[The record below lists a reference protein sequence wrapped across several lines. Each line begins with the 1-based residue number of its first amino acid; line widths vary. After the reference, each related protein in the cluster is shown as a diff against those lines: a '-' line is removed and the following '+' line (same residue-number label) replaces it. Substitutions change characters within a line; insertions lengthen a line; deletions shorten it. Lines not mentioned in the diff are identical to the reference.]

1 VFSAE
6 RPGGARTFI
15 AATPAEFWRRACD
28 VPPQHR
34 HFYEIIRQGWPC
46 HLYFGALRGR
56 AAAGPLPCA
65 ASALLG
71 SPRCR

>member
-46 HLYFGALRGR
+46 HL
-56 AAAGPLPCA
+56 
-65 ASALLG
+65 
-71 SPRCR
+71 